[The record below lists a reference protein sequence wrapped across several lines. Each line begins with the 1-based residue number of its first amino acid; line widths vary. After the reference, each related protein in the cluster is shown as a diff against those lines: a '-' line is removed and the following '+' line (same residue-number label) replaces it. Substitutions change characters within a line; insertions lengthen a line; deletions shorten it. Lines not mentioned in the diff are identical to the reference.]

1 MTRFIRQATLTL
13 ALLLVA
19 SAASAQRVAAP
30 ARGNPAADP
39 ALAKHYL
46 LTDLTG
52 RWRHTSPGMGVMNL
66 TLNPN
71 GTYTFS
77 QAKDGKTKNLSGEYA
92 FSDGASGRSDLVLF
106 SGPRAPK
113 KTPVVRWSFTK
124 GSSTAIMTL
133 RNRIF
138 QRVG

>member
-1 MTRFIRQATLTL
+1 MTRFTRQAVLTL

-19 SAASAQRVAAP
+19 TAAQAQRVAAP

-39 ALAKHYL
+39 SLAKHYL
-46 LTDLTG
+46 LTEQVG
-52 RWRHTSPGMGVMNL
+52 KWRHTSPAMGVLNI

-77 QAKDGKTKNLSGEYA
+77 QVKDGKTKNLSGEYA
-92 FSDGASGRSDLVLF
+92 FIDGNAGRSDLLLF
-106 SGPRAPK
+106 SGPRAAK
-113 KTPVVRWSFTK
+113 KAPAVRWSFTK
-124 GSSTAIMTL
+124 GTTRAIMTL
-133 RNRIF
+133 RSRIF

>member
-1 MTRFIRQATLTL
+1 MTRFIRQAILTL

-46 LTDLTG
+46 LTDHAG
-52 RWRHTSPGMGVMNL
+52 RWRHSSPGMGVMTL

-71 GTYTFS
+71 GTYAFS
-77 QAKDGKTKNLSGEYA
+77 QVKDGKTKNLAGEYA
-92 FSDGASGRSDLVLF
+92 FSDGASGRSDLLLF

-113 KTPVVRWSFTK
+113 KAPAVRWAFTRAQAP
-124 GSSTAIMTL
+124 TMMTL

-138 QRVG
+138 QRVR